1 MNIFISGGCKNG
13 KSMHAQR
20 LAKEMAE
27 KGGKPL
33 YYVATMIPRDEED
46 RARIRRHI
54 ADREGWGFQTL
65 ECGTEILSLLDRPE
79 VDADG
84 VFLFDSVTALL
95 SNEMFREDGSVD
107 RRAPERVRQDLAEFA
122 RRTGSTVFVSDYI
135 YSDARTFDELT
146 EAYRRGLAACDR
158 ELAKVCDQ
166 VLEVSFSMVRV
177 WKGPELAEGSDAV
190 SAAGAGEM
198 PGRSAGLEEGA
209 DQTENAGVD
218 ADAAQKKP
226 AGAKGRAGRGIF
238 AGAKDKAARRKTAG
252 AKDKAARRKTAG
264 AKDKAARRKTAGTKD
279 EAARRKTAAAKK
291 KEGRSAD
298 PASAAEE
305 RSEGAGHHVLRDL
318 VTAFFMAWGNFI
330 TLPCPYKRW
339 DNRLKNGM
347 LMLLPSVG
355 LVVGVLWMLLA
366 DVLSLLP
373 IPSALIVI
381 ALIFYIFKI
390 SGYMHLDG
398 FMDCCDAI
406 LSRRP
411 LEERQ
416 RIMKDSTVGS
426 FAVVSLGLL
435 LLVWYGA
442 LSASAD
448 ALKSPVFALALLYIP
463 IVSRTVS
470 GLCVLGYR
478 PIGHSQYV
486 ESYKEKNR
494 GKYRLG
500 ALIQVAV
507 YLLLGILVM
516 IGPLGFGP
524 APVLRAALIPAAVTA
539 AAAYFACLYARHQLG
554 GMSGDIAGYT
564 ISLSELAG
572 ALTMAVLAGLFGIA

>member
-1 MNIFISGGCKNG
+1 MNVFISGGCKNG

-27 KGGKPL
+27 KVGKPL

-107 RRAPERVRQDLAEFA
+107 RRAPERVRQDLAAFA

-146 EAYRRGLAACDR
+146 EVYRRGLAACDR

-177 WKGPELAEGSDAV
+177 WKGPELAEGSEAV

-209 DQTENAGVD
+209 DQTETAGVD

-264 AKDKAARRKTAGTKD
+264 AK
-279 EAARRKTAAAKK
+279 K

-305 RSEGAGHHVLRDL
+305 RSEGAEHHVLRDL

-500 ALIQVAV
+500 ALLQVAV